1 MEISIQRKWTSPDG
15 KIVVVTTPEQVKY
28 NCYKLPL
35 FQHLVIGEIEAEVK
49 EYDRPA
55 KGQYSAKHIREI
67 VNVKV
72 GGVWILKE
80 QTEEPTSTA
89 PEPPKKAVKETAD
102 ITHQEPPAS
111 DPEKGMFW
119 KEVGEWL
126 RSGKLDMSKSINQT
140 INASY
145 WKRLCYVCGVQIEI
159 PSPQVKKPIKTK
171 PKIT

>member
-1 MEISIQRKWTSPDG
+1 MEISIQSKWTSPDG
-15 KIVVVTTPEQVKY
+15 KVVVVTTPEKVKY

-55 KGQYSAKHIREI
+55 KGQYSAKHIKEI

-72 GGVWILKE
+72 GGAWILKE
-80 QTEEPTSTA
+80 QTEEPKPTA
-89 PEPPKKAVKETAD
+89 LEPAGTA
-102 ITHQEPPAS
+102 EPAAS

>member
-89 PEPPKKAVKETAD
+89 LEPAGTAEPPT
-102 ITHQEPPAS
+102 S
-111 DPEKGMFW
+111 DPT
-119 KEVGEWL
+119 
-126 RSGKLDMSKSINQT
+126 RKSIERQT
-140 INASY
+140 ALKCATELAVVCLSKGKVVPMEQLLKWASSFETY
-145 WKRLCYVCGVQIEI
+145 LKTGIGVIAKSVEK
-159 PSPQVKKPIKTK
+159 PPEKKSVETK